1 MHDGEQLMV
10 WLIGIWLFMGIVSAF
25 WAVRKMTKSGKIGF
39 IGQVVFLVIVV
50 LGPIGLVLQ
59 LLLDRQTK
67 KNG

>member
-1 MHDGEQLMV
+1 MF
-10 WLIGIWLFMGIVSAF
+10 WLIGIWLLMGIISAL
-25 WAVRKMTKSGKIGF
+25 WAVRKLSESGKIGF

-59 LLLDRQTK
+59 LLLDRQAK